1 MQTSNLN
8 AVIKINRLRAAS
20 ASVDQLE
27 NMLSAVEF
35 DASAA
40 DLSRIAATLSEIIR
54 TFGGNTEPPVI
65 TISISQADVES
76 GMNRIS
82 VLGQSLRKRRSEEQ
96 NIEWI

>member
-40 DLSRIAATLSEIIR
+40 DLSKIAETLSEIIR

-82 VLGQSLRKRRSEEQ
+82 VLGQSLRKRSSEEQ